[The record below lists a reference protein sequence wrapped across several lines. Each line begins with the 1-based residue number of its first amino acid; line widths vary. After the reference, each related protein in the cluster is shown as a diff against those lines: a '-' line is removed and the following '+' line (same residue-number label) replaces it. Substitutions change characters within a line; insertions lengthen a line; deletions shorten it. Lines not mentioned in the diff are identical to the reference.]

1 METQALLQQL
11 NESGELQLR
20 PVVTIEELVA
30 VLAQRVATMIQNE
43 PDLLFQLLYRIDVKE
58 SLVQE
63 ALANPE
69 FSPDDAAKAIAR
81 LIIERQW
88 QKIESRRK
96 YPQDPHDGDGEE
108 RW

>member
-20 PVVTIEELVA
+20 PVVTIDELEA
-30 VLAQRVATMIQNE
+30 VLAQRVATMLQKE
-43 PDLLFQLLYRIDVKE
+43 PDVLFQLLYRIDVDEK
-58 SLVQE
+58 LVNR
-63 ALANPE
+63 ALADAG
-69 FSPDDAAKAIAR
+69 PDDAARAIAR
-81 LIIERQW
+81 LILERQW

-96 YPQDPHDGDGEE
+96 YRQDPHDGDGEE